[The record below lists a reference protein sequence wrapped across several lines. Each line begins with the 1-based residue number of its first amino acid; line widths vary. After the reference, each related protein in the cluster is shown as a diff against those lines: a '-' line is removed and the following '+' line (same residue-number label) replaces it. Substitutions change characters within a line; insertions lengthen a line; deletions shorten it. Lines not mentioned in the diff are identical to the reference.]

1 MSIIKDFKDL
11 ENILFKKNYNKSS
24 LCLYCKGGRMLCG
37 KLQCPII
44 LKAQSLVKKSHLLES
59 ELIHGATP
67 PGIFVGRVGYPKVY
81 VGPLIPPFLGDTEIL
96 DTPELWLGKSI
107 PEIIDYRY
115 SLIRGRFLANIHDAS
130 KGGKLIELLQE
141 LAMGVKSVDSEACFK
156 KKPKGIITLDEDSQ
170 PFGPSAPLKYFKTSS
185 NIKVDHRI
193 EKAFYDKDLKASE
206 AIISLYK
213 SGVLVTK
220 IQRAFSA
227 GMLGLAP
234 HRKFVPTRWSIT
246 AVDSLIS
253 SYLIDQVKE
262 YNVISEYRVYSFIN
276 LDNIFIIIFIPEK
289 WSFEWIEAW
298 FPGTTWNIKGI
309 SPEIMGDYEGYYGR
323 KTYPDVG
330 GCYYSARLAVAEKLN
345 NERKQAS
352 VLALREIHPGY
363 VLPVGV
369 WNVRESVRE
378 ALKKSP
384 AVFNNLESVLS
395 YIGSK
400 LKIPIKTWVENSK
413 LLKQALTQKKI
424 KDFLM
429 N

>member
-1 MSIIKDFKDL
+1 
-11 ENILFKKNYNKSS
+11 
-24 LCLYCKGGRMLCG
+24 
-37 KLQCPII
+37 
-44 LKAQSLVKKSHLLES
+44 
-59 ELIHGATP
+59 
-67 PGIFVGRVGYPKVY
+67 
-81 VGPLIPPFLGDTEIL
+81 
-96 DTPELWLGKSI
+96 
-107 PEIIDYRY
+107 
-115 SLIRGRFLANIHDAS
+115 
-130 KGGKLIELLQE
+130 
-141 LAMGVKSVDSEACFK
+141 
-156 KKPKGIITLDEDSQ
+156 
-170 PFGPSAPLKYFKTSS
+170 
-185 NIKVDHRI
+185 
-193 EKAFYDKDLKASE
+193 
-206 AIISLYK
+206 
-213 SGVLVTK
+213 
-220 IQRAFSA
+220 
-227 GMLGLAP
+227 
-234 HRKFVPTRWSIT
+234 VPTRWSIT

-429 N
+429 TYLWIIFI